1 MKQWFARVHRWFFP
15 RITQY
20 TIEPA
25 ALHTMQA
32 MARQTHPKEAFGVL
46 RGRHNGDTL
55 VVRELSY
62 QPFSNTT
69 HSASVLIDSYA
80 VTDLA
85 GTFHSHPTPN
95 AKPSAADLRLFAQ
108 HPGVHC
114 ISGFPYVSVHVYDH
128 RGRLLDIHK
137 L

>member
-1 MKQWFARVHRWFFP
+1 MHWFDMLLRRLFP

-20 TIEPA
+20 TLNSDTL
-25 ALHTMQA
+25 ALMQA

-46 RGRHNGDTL
+46 RGKHQNSTL
-55 VVRELSY
+55 VVEELAY

-69 HSASVLIDSYA
+69 RSAEVLIDSYA
-80 VTDLA
+80 VSDLV

-95 AKPSAADLRLFAQ
+95 AQPSAADLRLFAR
-108 HPGVHC
+108 HPGIHA
-114 ISGFPYVSVHVYDH
+114 ISGYPYTAVHIYDH